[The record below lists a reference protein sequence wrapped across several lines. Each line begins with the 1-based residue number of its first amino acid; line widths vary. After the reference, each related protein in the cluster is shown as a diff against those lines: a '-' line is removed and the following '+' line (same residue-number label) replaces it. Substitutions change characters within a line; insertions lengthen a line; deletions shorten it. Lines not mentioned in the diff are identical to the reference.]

1 MTGGGGVIINKIS
14 NVCVCKIVVYK
25 FLFLLPKSSYTWCLA
40 SFNYTCTIILKFK
53 KSWLSP
59 NVPYNHSKLT
69 TFTSTSVIKIDIL
82 IGTVIIH
89 LCFVPLL
96 IQLQLYFSLVLFC
109 LEVEKDKKY
118 ITKWPLQQ
126 SLFTVLNTWLSLV

>member
-1 MTGGGGVIINKIS
+1 MRDLGRTFIKLLTSTLLGNWYWEWLAANDMTRGGVVIINIIS

-69 TFTSTSVIKIDIL
+69 TFTSTSVIKIDNL

-96 IQLQLYFSLVLFC
+96 IQLQL
-109 LEVEKDKKY
+109 
-118 ITKWPLQQ
+118 
-126 SLFTVLNTWLSLV
+126 